1 MKTFVKVLK
10 YFFLF
15 LILLIGVGIF
25 KFWKNDI
32 PIEELKAK
40 YTNEESE
47 FVKIQ
52 GMDVHFRIEGIES
65 DTLPIVLLHGTG
77 ASLHTWEAW
86 VKELKKTHK
95 VITLDLPAYGL
106 TGAIPTGDYSLKSY
120 AMFLDEFL
128 VSQKVNKC
136 VLGGNSLG
144 GAIAW
149 SYAVDFPAKVNK
161 LILIDAGGPKLV
173 SKSVPIAFQIAK
185 IPVLKNLFKYVT
197 PRSIVEGSVRNVY
210 GNPNLVSETLIDRYF
225 ELSLREGN
233 RKAFIERISDIKKL
247 ENRFNE
253 VANLKMPILLMWGK
267 KDLLIPIE
275 VEKIFEKT
283 LTTEQVVI
291 YDDLGHVPMEEN
303 PEKTVIDALKFI
315 NQK

>member
-1 MKTFVKVLK
+1 
-10 YFFLF
+10 
-15 LILLIGVGIF
+15 
-25 KFWKNDI
+25 
-32 PIEELKAK
+32 
-40 YTNEESE
+40 
-47 FVKIQ
+47 
-52 GMDVHFRIEGIES
+52 
-65 DTLPIVLLHGTG
+65 LLHGTG
-77 ASLHTWEAW
+77 ASLHTWEGW

-106 TGAIPTGDYSLKSY
+106 TGAIPTGDYSLNSY
-120 AMFLDEFL
+120 SAFLNEFL
-128 VSQKVNKC
+128 LSQKINQC

-149 SYAVDFPAKVNK
+149 SYAVNFPNKVKK

-185 IPVLKNLFKYVT
+185 IPFLKNLFKYVT

-210 GNPNLVSETLIDRYF
+210 GNPNLVSVSLIDRYF

-315 NQK
+315 DQK